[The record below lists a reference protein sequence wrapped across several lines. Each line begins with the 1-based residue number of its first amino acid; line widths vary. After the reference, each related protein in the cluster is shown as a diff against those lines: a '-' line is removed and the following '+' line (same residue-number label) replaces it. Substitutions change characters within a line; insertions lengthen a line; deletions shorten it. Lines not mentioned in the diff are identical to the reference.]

1 VRALNGKRFILSLW
15 RFRFVAMS
23 DDSGTTAKL
32 LPAMRRFLGDF
43 VSFAGRKGAVA
54 GVFVGLGAALEG
66 IGLALVVPLLGVVT
80 GSSALPGRLQ
90 HVMDGLFAFFGVV
103 TPFERLALLMVLFAL
118 LILIRAAVISHRSVL
133 LSELQ
138 IGFVETR
145 RLAITE
151 KLAAARWD
159 RVVRLR
165 HARIAHLMSG
175 DIQRVGMAAS
185 AVLQGTAA
193 LVLLVVQAVL
203 AFLLSPPLGLVA
215 LALLTAGAAAM
226 IPRLRRARQL
236 GGFITNAHLSLLN
249 STTQFLGGLKT
260 AVSQNLQGSFV
271 AEFRRTVQGLTFRQI
286 EYIRQQTGS
295 QVWLASL
302 AALVGAG
309 LVLAGYG
316 LFHTAPPVLLAFLL
330 IVARMSGPAGQVQ
343 QFTQQLA
350 HALPA
355 YEKICALNAELDE
368 AGAPVQSVTPPPPGP
383 VVFEHVTFSHDG
395 EGKPGVFDL
404 CFTIAPG
411 EFVGIGGA
419 SGAGKTT
426 LADLL
431 AGLFPPQ
438 AGVITVGGK
447 VLDERALAGWRN
459 AISYVAQDPFLFHD
473 TVRRNLA
480 WANPAASEEEMW
492 QALKLAGAG
501 FVRRMEHGLDTVAGE
516 RGMLMSGGE
525 RQRIALARALL
536 RKPRLLILDEAT
548 NAVDVAGESEI
559 VARLKALSPRPAIAM
574 IAHRRECLMLCD
586 RVLTL
591 ENGRLRPGKERP

>member
-1 VRALNGKRFILSLW
+1 MR
-15 RFRFVAMS
+15 

-32 LPAMRRFLGDF
+32 LPSMRRFLGDF

-54 GVFVGLGAALEG
+54 GVYVGLGAALEG

-80 GSSALPGRLQ
+80 ASGVLPGRLERAA
-90 HVMDGLFAFFGVV
+90 DGLFALFGAA
-103 TPFERLALLMVLFAL
+103 TPFERLALLMALFAV
-118 LILIRAAVISHRSVL
+118 LILIRAVVLTRRSVL

-138 IGFVETR
+138 IGFVEAR

-151 KLAAARWD
+151 KLAASRWD
-159 RVVRLR
+159 RVVHLR
-165 HARIAHLMSG
+165 HARITHLMSG
-175 DIQRVGMAAS
+175 DIQRVGMAAF
-185 AVLQGTAA
+185 AVLQGCAA
-193 LVLLVVQAVL
+193 LVLLAVQAVL
-203 AFLLSPPLGLVA
+203 AFLLSPALTLVA
-215 LALLTAGAAAM
+215 LALLAAGALAM
-226 IPRLRRARQL
+226 IPRLRRARAL
-236 GGFITNAHLSLLN
+236 GGYITNANLSLLN

-271 AEFRRTVQGLTFRQI
+271 AEFRRTVHGLTARQI
-286 EYIRQQTGS
+286 EFIRQQTGN
-295 QVWLASL
+295 QIWLASL
-302 AALVGAG
+302 TALVGAG

-316 LFHTAPPVLLAFLL
+316 MFHTAPPVLLAFLL

-343 QFTQQLA
+343 QLTQQLA

-368 AGAPVQSVTPPPPGP
+368 AAEAPVLASTPPPGP
-383 VVFEHVTFSHDG
+383 IVFEHVSFSHDG
-395 EGKPGVFDL
+395 EGRPGVFDL
-404 CFTIAPG
+404 CFAIAPG

-438 AGVITVGGK
+438 SGVITVGGK
-447 VLDERALAGWRN
+447 VLDDRTLAGWRN
-459 AISYVAQDPFLFHD
+459 TISYVAQDPFLFHD

-480 WANPAASEEEMW
+480 WANPAAGEEEMW

-516 RGMLMSGGE
+516 RGILMSGGE

-536 RKPRLLILDEAT
+536 RRPRLLILDEAT

-574 IAHRRECLMLCD
+574 IAHRPECLLLCD

>member
-1 VRALNGKRFILSLW
+1 
-15 RFRFVAMS
+15 MS

-32 LPAMRRFLGDF
+32 LPSMRRFLGDF
-43 VSFAGRKGAVA
+43 IAFAGRKGAVA
-54 GVFVGLGAALEG
+54 AVFVGLGAALEG
-66 IGLALVVPLLGVVT
+66 IGLALLVPLLGVVT
-80 GSSALPGRLQ
+80 ASGGLPGRLQ
-90 HVMDGLFAFFGVV
+90 RVTDGLFAFFGVV
-103 TPFERLALLMVLFAL
+103 TPFERLALLMGLFAL
-118 LILIRAAVISHRSVL
+118 LILIRAAAISRRTVL
-133 LSELQ
+133 LGELQ

-175 DIQRVGMAAS
+175 DIQRVGTAAF

-193 LVLLVVQAVL
+193 LVLLAVQAVL
-203 AFLLSPPLGLVA
+203 AFLLSPPLALVA
-215 LALLTAGAAAM
+215 LALLAAGAVAM
-226 IPRLRRARQL
+226 IPRLRRARAL
-236 GGFITNAHLSLLN
+236 GGFITNANLSLLN

-271 AEFRRTVQGLTFRQI
+271 AEFRRTVHGLTARQI
-286 EYIRQQTGS
+286 EYIRQQTGN

-302 AALVGAG
+302 TALVGAG

-316 LFHTAPPVLLAFLL
+316 MFHTTPPVLLAFLL

-343 QFTQQLA
+343 QFSQQLA

-355 YEKICALNAELDE
+355 YEKIRALNAELDE
-368 AGAPVQSVTPPPPGP
+368 AGEAPGQVSTPPPPGP
-383 VVFEHVTFSHDG
+383 VVFEHVSFSHDG

-404 CFTIAPG
+404 CFAIAPG
-411 EFVGIGGA
+411 EFVGVGGA

-431 AGLFPPQ
+431 AGLYPSQ
-438 AGVITVGGK
+438 SGAITVGGA
-447 VLDERALAGWRN
+447 VLDERVLAGWRN

-480 WANPAASEEEMW
+480 WANPAAGEEEMW

-516 RGMLMSGGE
+516 RGVLMSGGE

-536 RKPRLLILDEAT
+536 RRPRLLILDEAT

-574 IAHRRECLMLCD
+574 IAHRPECLMLCD

-591 ENGRLRPGKERP
+591 ENGRLRPG